1 MFDYKVADVQ
11 IVPLNGSAP
20 QKFSVMPWTEL
31 VAVAWAA
38 DGKSLFLASYSSRGT
53 SIVHT
58 ELTGAS
64 KPLFKSSWDIFAL
77 TASPD
82 GHSLAFWPRHHQ
94 RQRVDDRLLSRE
106 VKLSPA
112 CASSLFPTILE
123 GSQEQFINSMKTT
136 LSFATPAEL
145 ETESLVAIAL
155 DYAEKDSAQGNQ
167 SAKKEKPQLKLATS
181 DGAVQSVA
189 ADLLASGELTG
200 KPFESNLLHKPAGL
214 KAKRLLLISGGP
226 AKKFT
231 AYELRRIAGAAVRT
245 LKSRGLRS
253 FAFIA
258 PSGIP
263 AEEAV
268 RAIVEGALVGN
279 FDPDYYRS
287 DRKDQK
293 IDSLTI
299 IAGDK
304 SNHAALEK
312 AAQEAQ
318 IIGESQNFT
327 RDLVNEPS
335 NRMTPTILAERAK
348 KMCQEVGLK
357 CEVYGADKIKELKMG
372 AFWSVAQGSD
382 EPPALIIMTYE
393 PTGAPAK
400 PVVGL
405 VGKGITF
412 DSGGISIK
420 PADGMEKMK
429 YDMAGGATMIGAMRA
444 IAMLK
449 PKVKVIGIVC
459 ATENMPSGKA
469 QKPGDVQIAMSGKV
483 IEIINTDAE
492 GRLVLADGLYYARQL
507 GCTHLL
513 DAATLTGAVV
523 VALGYA
529 NVGAF
534 ANDDAIYERLQKANA
549 EAGEKM
555 WRLPLDD
562 EYKEQIRSTI
572 ADIMNTG
579 GRWGGAINAAMFLKE
594 FAEDTPWIHLDIA
607 GTAWMEDQK
616 PWIAKGPSGIALRS
630 VVEFVKGFAK

>member
-1 MFDYKVADVQ
+1 
-11 IVPLNGSAP
+11 
-20 QKFSVMPWTEL
+20 
-31 VAVAWAA
+31 
-38 DGKSLFLASYSSRGT
+38 
-53 SIVHT
+53 
-58 ELTGAS
+58 
-64 KPLFKSSWDIFAL
+64 
-77 TASPD
+77 
-82 GHSLAFWPRHHQ
+82 
-94 RQRVDDRLLSRE
+94 
-106 VKLSPA
+106 
-112 CASSLFPTILE
+112 
-123 GSQEQFINSMKTT
+123 MKTT
-136 LSFATPAEL
+136 ISLATPAEL
-145 ETESLVAIAL
+145 ETESLVAIVLNQA
-155 DYAEKDSAQGNQ
+155 DPAQKEKNKDA
-167 SAKKEKPQLKLATS
+167 KPQLKLATG
-181 DGAVQSVA
+181 DAAVTSAA

-200 KPFESNLLHKPAGL
+200 KSFESNLLHKPAGL
-214 KAKRLLLISGGP
+214 KAKRLLLISGGS
-226 AKKFT
+226 AKKFSS
-231 AYELRRIAGAAVRT
+231 YDLRRIAGAAVRT
-245 LKSRGLRS
+245 LKSRGIRS

-268 RAIVEGALVGN
+268 TAIVEGAIVGN

-293 IDSLTI
+293 IDGLTI
-299 IAGDK
+299 VASGDK
-304 SNHAALEK
+304 ATLEK
-312 AAQEAQ
+312 AANAAQ
-318 IIGESQNFT
+318 IIGDSQNFT

-335 NRMTPTILAERAK
+335 NRMTPTILGDRAK
-348 KMCQEVGLK
+348 KMCAETGLK

-382 EPPALIIMTYE
+382 EPPALIVMTYE
-393 PTGAPAK
+393 PAGAPAK
-400 PVVGL
+400 PVLGL

-412 DSGGISIK
+412 DTGGISIK

-469 QKPGDVQIAMSGKV
+469 QKPGDVQIAMSGKS

-492 GRLVLADGLYYARQL
+492 GRLVLADGLHYAKQL
-507 GCTHLL
+507 GATHLV

-523 VALGYA
+523 VALGMLNA
-529 NVGAF
+529 GVF
-534 ANDDAIYERLQKANA
+534 SNDDAMYERFHKANQ

-562 EYKEQIRSTI
+562 EYMDQIRSSI

-607 GTAWMEDQK
+607 GTAWMEEQK

-630 VVEFVKGFAK
+630 LVEFVKSYAG

>member
-1 MFDYKVADVQ
+1 
-11 IVPLNGSAP
+11 
-20 QKFSVMPWTEL
+20 
-31 VAVAWAA
+31 
-38 DGKSLFLASYSSRGT
+38 
-53 SIVHT
+53 
-58 ELTGAS
+58 
-64 KPLFKSSWDIFAL
+64 
-77 TASPD
+77 
-82 GHSLAFWPRHHQ
+82 
-94 RQRVDDRLLSRE
+94 
-106 VKLSPA
+106 
-112 CASSLFPTILE
+112 
-123 GSQEQFINSMKTT
+123 MKTT

-145 ETESLVAIAL
+145 ETESLVAVVL
-155 DYAEKDSAQGNQ
+155 DHAEKDASIKNQ
-167 SAKKEKPQLKLATS
+167 SASDKKEKPQLKLAAG
-181 DGAVQSVA
+181 DGAVQSAA
-189 ADLLASGELTG
+189 ADLLASGELTC

-214 KAKRLLLISGGP
+214 KAKRLLLISGGA

-231 AYELRRIAGAAVRT
+231 SYELRRIAGVAVRT
-245 LKSRGLRS
+245 LKSRGIRS

-258 PSGIP
+258 PPGIP

-287 DRKDQK
+287 DRKNQK
-293 IDSLTI
+293 IDALTI

-312 AAQEAQ
+312 AAQEAL

-335 NRMTPTILAERAK
+335 NRMTPTILADRAK
-348 KMCQEVGLK
+348 KMSEEVGLK
-357 CEVYGADKIKELKMG
+357 CQVYGADKIKELKMG

-382 EPPALIIMTYE
+382 EPPALIVMTYE
-393 PTGAPAK
+393 PAGAPAK

-405 VGKGITF
+405 VGKGVTF
-412 DSGGISIK
+412 DTGGISIK

-429 YDMAGGATMIGAMRA
+429 YDRAGGATMIGAMRA

-469 QKPGDVQIAMSGKV
+469 QKPGDVQIAMSGKS

-492 GRLVLADGLYYARQL
+492 GRLVLADGLFYARQL
-507 GCTHLL
+507 GCTHLV

-529 NVGAF
+529 NVGVF

>member
-1 MFDYKVADVQ
+1 
-11 IVPLNGSAP
+11 
-20 QKFSVMPWTEL
+20 
-31 VAVAWAA
+31 
-38 DGKSLFLASYSSRGT
+38 
-53 SIVHT
+53 
-58 ELTGAS
+58 
-64 KPLFKSSWDIFAL
+64 
-77 TASPD
+77 
-82 GHSLAFWPRHHQ
+82 
-94 RQRVDDRLLSRE
+94 
-106 VKLSPA
+106 
-112 CASSLFPTILE
+112 
-123 GSQEQFINSMKTT
+123 MKTT
-136 LSFATPAEL
+136 ISLSTPPQL
-145 ETESLVAIAL
+145 ETESLVAVVQ
-155 DYAEKDSAQGNQ
+155 DYTEKDHND
-167 SAKKEKPQLKLATS
+167 SAKKEKPQLKLATGDS
-181 DGAVQSVA
+181 AVQSVA
-189 ADLLASGELTG
+189 ADLLASGEMTG
-200 KPFESNLLHKPAGL
+200 KPFEINLLHKPAGL
-214 KAKRLLLISGGP
+214 KAKRLLLISGGA

-231 AYELRRIAGAAVRT
+231 TYDLRRVAGAAVRT
-245 LKSRGLRS
+245 LKSRGIRS

-258 PSGIP
+258 PTGIP

-293 IDSLTI
+293 IDALTI
-299 IAGDK
+299 LASGNTDL
-304 SNHAALEK
+304 AALEK

-372 AFWSVAQGSD
+372 AFWGVAQGSD
-382 EPPALIIMTYE
+382 EPPALIVMKYE
-393 PTGAPAK
+393 PSGALAN
-400 PVVGL
+400 PVLGL

-412 DSGGISIK
+412 DTGGISIK

-444 IAMLK
+444 IALLK

-459 ATENMPSGKA
+459 ATENMPSGRA
-469 QKPGDVQIAMSGKV
+469 QKPGDVQIAMSGKS

-492 GRLVLADGLYYARQL
+492 GRLVLADGLFYARQL
-507 GCTHLL
+507 GCTHLV

-529 NVGAF
+529 NAGIF
-534 ANDDAIYERLQKANA
+534 ANDDTMYERFHKANG

-562 EYKEQIRSTI
+562 EYKENIKSSI
-572 ADIMNTG
+572 ADIVNSG

-630 VVEFVKGFAK
+630 LVQFVKDFAG

>member
-1 MFDYKVADVQ
+1 
-11 IVPLNGSAP
+11 
-20 QKFSVMPWTEL
+20 
-31 VAVAWAA
+31 
-38 DGKSLFLASYSSRGT
+38 
-53 SIVHT
+53 
-58 ELTGAS
+58 
-64 KPLFKSSWDIFAL
+64 
-77 TASPD
+77 
-82 GHSLAFWPRHHQ
+82 
-94 RQRVDDRLLSRE
+94 
-106 VKLSPA
+106 
-112 CASSLFPTILE
+112 
-123 GSQEQFINSMKTT
+123 MKIT
-136 LSFATPAEL
+136 LSFSTPAEI
-145 ETESLVAIAL
+145 ETEALVAAAL
-155 DYAEKDSAQGNQ
+155 DHGEKERTG
-167 SAKKEKPQLKLATS
+167 SAKKEKPQLKLATA
-181 DGAVQSVA
+181 DAAVQSAA

-200 KPFESNLLHKPAGL
+200 KPFETNLLHKPAGL
-214 KAKRLLLISGGP
+214 KAKRLLLISGGS

-231 AYELRRIAGAAVRT
+231 SYDLRRIAGAAVRT
-245 LKSRGLRS
+245 LKSRGIRS
-253 FAFIA
+253 FAFIT
-258 PSGIP
+258 PQSVP

-279 FDPDYYRS
+279 FDTDYYRS

-293 IDSLTI
+293 IDALTI
-299 IAGDK
+299 LAGGNAD
-304 SNHAALEK
+304 HAALET
-312 AAQEAQ
+312 AAHEAQ

-335 NRMTPTILAERAK
+335 NRMTPTILADHAK
-348 KMCQEVGLK
+348 QMCQEVGLK

-372 AFWSVAQGSD
+372 AFWGVAQGSD
-382 EPPALIIMTYE
+382 EPPALIVMKYE
-393 PTGAPAK
+393 PSGAPDK
-400 PVVGL
+400 PVLGL

-412 DSGGISIK
+412 DTGGISIK

-444 IAMLK
+444 IALLK

-469 QKPGDVQIAMSGKV
+469 QKPGDVQIAMSGKS

-492 GRLVLADGLYYARQL
+492 GRLVLADGLFYARQL
-507 GCTHLL
+507 GCTHLV

-529 NVGAF
+529 NAGIF
-534 ANDDAIYERLQKANA
+534 ANDDAMYERFHKANA

-562 EYKEQIRSTI
+562 EYKDNIKSTI
-572 ADIMNTG
+572 ADIVNSG

-630 VVEFVKGFAK
+630 LVEFVKSFAS